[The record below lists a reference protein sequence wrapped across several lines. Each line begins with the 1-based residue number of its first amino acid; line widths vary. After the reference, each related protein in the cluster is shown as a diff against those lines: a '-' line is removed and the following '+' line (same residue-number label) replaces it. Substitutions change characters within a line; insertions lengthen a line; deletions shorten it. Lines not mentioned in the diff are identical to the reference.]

1 MQLKNLENV
10 FVLLFS
16 GNDRTEF
23 AAGIQLFLL
32 QNNGNIEIEDIQY
45 SHNGT
50 EYSALIIYRAL
61 VDIEN
66 IYYPP
71 GETTTVEGEEE

>member
-16 GNDRTEF
+16 GNDGTEF
-23 AAGIQLFLL
+23 AAGIQLFIL
-32 QNNGNIEIEDIQY
+32 QNNGKIEIEDIQY

-50 EYSALIIYRAL
+50 EYSALVVYRAL
-61 VDIEN
+61 VNIEN
-66 IYYPP
+66 IYYPS
-71 GETTTVEGEEE
+71 GKTITVEGEEE